1 MTPRTSAEA
10 PATPK
15 PEPKPD
21 AQDLRKLVL
30 EAVAADLDELAT
42 LIAGTTDATI
52 LGDNEFAIRDIV
64 HRVGAKAIETA
75 LRERKKGGTSVR
87 A

>member
-1 MTPRTSAEA
+1 MTPRTSTEA
-10 PATPK
+10 PAPPK

-75 LRERKKGGTSVR
+75 LRERKKGATSVP